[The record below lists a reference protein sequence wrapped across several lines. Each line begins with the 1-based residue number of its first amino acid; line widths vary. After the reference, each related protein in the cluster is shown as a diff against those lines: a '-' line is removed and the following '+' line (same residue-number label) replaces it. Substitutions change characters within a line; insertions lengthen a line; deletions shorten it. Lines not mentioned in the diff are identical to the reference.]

1 MLLAVPSRLR
11 GFETSEVTNAA
22 RSEGDKID
30 WRDTCYGVLSAVEVV
45 SALVVACFERV
56 G

>member
-11 GFETSEVTNAA
+11 SFETSEVTNAA

-30 WRDTCYGVLSAVEVV
+30 WRDTCYGELSAVEVV